1 MASATDCA
9 EALAG
14 VSQERL
20 DNGLAVVLAPDRS
33 VPTVAVNLWY
43 AVGSRNETPG
53 RTGFAHLFEHM
64 MFQGS
69 AHVAKNGHFEHIERA
84 GGSANATTWFD
95 RTNYFQTLPSNH
107 LDLALWLESDR
118 MGWML
123 PALTEEKLENQ
134 RNVVLNER
142 RERYENQP
150 YGDWDEHLQALLFPP
165 RHPYHHTVI
174 GAAEDIQAATL
185 DDVHAFSRTYYV
197 PGNAVVTLCGDFD
210 RDDARARVRRWF
222 GEIPPGTEG
231 APPRRNEDA
240 EFSTG
245 GTLRADVRSQ
255 VPLPR
260 VYMASRV
267 PPFTTEEFHAGQ
279 VVSACLGQGR
289 CSRLHERLV
298 RGARIAKSASCHV
311 LPLVAGATMF
321 LVVVTGLPGTTAAQL
336 EAAAAREME
345 GAAKLAEEEVA
356 RSVALLETQ
365 TLRGLQGVGER
376 ADVLSMYATLFGSAV
391 KARTDLTGFRE
402 VGVAAA
408 EAWAERYLHERNR
421 VVVRYVPAEDK

>member
-1 MASATDCA
+1 MKRRV

-14 VSQERL
+14 ISQERL
-20 DNGLAVVLAPDRS
+20 DNGLELVLAPDSS
-33 VPTVAVNLWY
+33 VPVVAVNLWY
-43 AVGSRNETPG
+43 AVGSRDEAPG

-69 AHVAKNGHFEHIERA
+69 AHVAKNGHFKHVERA

-107 LDLALWLESDR
+107 LDLALWLEADR

-150 YGDWDEHLQALLFPP
+150 YGDWDERLQALLFPP
-165 RHPYHHTVI
+165 QHPYHHTVI
-174 GAAEDIQAATL
+174 GSAEDIEAATL
-185 DDVHAFSRTYYV
+185 DDVRAFFRTHYA
-197 PGNAVVTLCGDFD
+197 PDNAVLTLCGDFN
-210 RDDARARVRRWF
+210 RHDALARVRRWF
-222 GEIPPGTEG
+222 DAIPPRTEK
-231 APPRRNEDA
+231 APPPGAEDA
-240 EFSTG
+240 GFATG
-245 GTLRADVRSQ
+245 RTVRDEVRAR

-267 PPFTTEEFHAGQ
+267 PPFTTAEFHAGR
-279 VVSACLGQGR
+279 VVSACLGRGR

-298 RGARIAKSASCHV
+298 RGARVAKSASCHL

-336 EAAAAREME
+336 EDAAAREME
-345 GAAKLAEEEVA
+345 GAAALREEEVA
-356 RSVALLETQ
+356 RSVALLETR
-365 TLRGLQGVGER
+365 TLRGLQNVGAR
-376 ADVLSMYATLFGSAV
+376 ADVLSMHATFFGLAEAAKSEL
-391 KARTDLTGFRE
+391 ARVRE
-402 VGVAAA
+402 VGVADA
-408 EAWAERYLHERNR
+408 EAWAAAYLNESNR
-421 VVVRYVPAEDK
+421 AVVRYVPMEDG